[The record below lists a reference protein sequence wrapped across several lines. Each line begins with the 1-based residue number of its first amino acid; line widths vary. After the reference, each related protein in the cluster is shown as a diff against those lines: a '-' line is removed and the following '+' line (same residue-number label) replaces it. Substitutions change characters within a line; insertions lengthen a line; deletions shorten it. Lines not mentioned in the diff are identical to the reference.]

1 LSRCVEICTNRCVS
15 RDCDL
20 IVPLFQKLKPVDEA
34 TVMQELIE
42 ERAVE
47 IKKVLICWSTLSS
60 PHFSDD
66 YVFVYRLMKG

>member
-1 LSRCVEICTNRCVS
+1 
-15 RDCDL
+15 
-20 IVPLFQKLKPVDEA
+20 
-34 TVMQELIE
+34 MQELIE